1 MITILDKLGRRKLA
15 IGGGIAMGIPH
26 AILAGLVAT
35 YNTSWTENAGVAWFA
50 VALVYIYVLMY
61 SVTYGPLGWCLPA
74 EVSSGVTPAIV
85 LPLCRYDKDKSLL
98 TPPGLVKRHE
108 SQGSR
113 NGRIRQ
119 LDREHHHRE

>member
-1 MITILDKLGRRKLA
+1 MSLILSGMINICQLVGACVVITILDKLGRRKLA
-15 IGGGIAMGIPH
+15 IGGGIAMGVPH

-74 EVSSGVTPAIV
+74 EVSCWTLHVYHYSPNIVRYERKLIQSIRSGQT
-85 LPLCRYDKDKSLL
+85 
-98 TPPGLVKRHE
+98 
-108 SQGSR
+108 Q
-113 NGRIRQ
+113 
-119 LDREHHHRE
+119 